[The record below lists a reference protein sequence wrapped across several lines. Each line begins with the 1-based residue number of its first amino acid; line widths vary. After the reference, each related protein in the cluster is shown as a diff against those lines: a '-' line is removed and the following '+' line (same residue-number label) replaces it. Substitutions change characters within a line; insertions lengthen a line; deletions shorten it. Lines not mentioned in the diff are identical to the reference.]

1 MSAAGFSQVAFSIG
15 LAAAM
20 FVGIIVALV
29 AGRRLG
35 IRRRALNPEATS
47 GGVAAVQ
54 GSIFGLV
61 GLLIAFTFSGAAS
74 RFDARRML
82 IIDEVNALGTTWLR
96 LDLLAEPA
104 QTELR
109 DKLRRYLDAR
119 LEIYRDVHDETAVRT
134 AWATSIELQKQ
145 IWESAV
151 EACRAPGMQQATML
165 LLPSLNQTFD
175 IASTRAM
182 SVQIHPPQII
192 FALLFALSIASALL
206 AGYDMSGRGRPSWL
220 HIIGFAATMALAL
233 YVILDLEY
241 PRIGLIRVDDF
252 DRNLIELRASMD

>member
-1 MSAAGFSQVAFSIG
+1 MSAALVPHVVYSIS
-15 LAAAM
+15 LAVAM
-20 FVGIIVALV
+20 FVGIIVALL
-29 AGRRLG
+29 AGRQLG
-35 IRRRALNPEATS
+35 IRRRARNPEATG

-61 GLLIAFTFSGAAS
+61 GLLIAFTFSGAAT
-74 RFDARRML
+74 RFDERRLL

-104 QTELR
+104 RAELR
-109 DKLRRYLDAR
+109 DALRRYLDAR
-119 LEIYRDVHDETAVRT
+119 IEIYRDVQDETAVRS
-134 AWATSIELQKQ
+134 AYAKSIALQKQ
-145 IWESAV
+145 IWANAV

-165 LLPSLNQTFD
+165 LLPSLNQSFD

-182 SVQIHPPQII
+182 IPQIHPPQIV
-192 FALLFALSIASALL
+192 FGLLFVLAIASALL

-220 HIIGFAATMALAL
+220 HIVGFAATMALAL